1 MVAYSEREWWIDY
14 AKAICIFLVVF
25 IHLLTSGYFKG
36 ITYSVNINV
45 LTLGE
50 VFYML
55 LFFFVSGYL
64 YRDLN
69 PKMALEKYFKR
80 LIVPYF
86 FFSFVGIFVI
96 VLLNGYYKNINI
108 FLHSMG
114 RLLPSLFITGTYS
127 NVIAANGPIWFLL
140 ALFTVIISFS
150 LMKTYFKEYK
160 YILIV
165 ILGFNAVLYTLNAWN
180 IQVIY
185 LAFNSAI
192 LGLMFFFVGYLSKK
206 NDIMRFFKNNY
217 INVIM
222 LLVFFALTYLE
233 FVYNGGLAFHRGNW
247 KGNIILGY
255 LGGFTGIIMVIA
267 ISSILSKFKFKAIY
281 LVSISTLII
290 MSLNYPLQI
299 ILVPLTKKSLLLGG
313 HNLLYITIMSII
325 IVSISVPIYII
336 LNNHTPFLVGNK
348 NKELKTGAN
357 IRYKSS
363 VYITNAFR
371 RIREY

>member
-14 AKAICIFLVVF
+14 AKAMCIFLVVF

-50 VFYML
+50 VFYMP

-80 LIVPYF
+80 LIVPYV

-96 VLLNGYYKNINI
+96 VFLNGYYKNINI

-140 ALFTVIISFS
+140 ALFMVIISFS

-160 YILIV
+160 YILIA
-165 ILGFNAVLYTLNAWN
+165 ILGFNALLYTLNAWN

-185 LAFNSAI
+185 LALNSAI

-325 IVSISVPIYII
+325 IVSISVPVYII

>member
-1 MVAYSEREWWIDY
+1 MVAYSKREWWIDY

-36 ITYSVNINV
+36 ITYSININF

-50 VFYML
+50 VFYMP

-64 YRDLN
+64 YRDLT

-80 LIVPYF
+80 LIVPYV

-114 RLLPSLFITGTYS
+114 RLLPSLFVTGTYS

-140 ALFTVIISFS
+140 ALFMVIISFS

-160 YILIV
+160 YILIA
-165 ILGFNAVLYTLNAWN
+165 ILGFNALLYTLNAFN

-185 LAFNSAI
+185 LALNSAI
-192 LGLMFFFVGYLSKK
+192 LGLMFFFVGHLSKK
-206 NDIMRFFKNNY
+206 NDIIRFFKNNY

-325 IVSISVPIYII
+325 IVSISIPVYII

>member
-1 MVAYSEREWWIDY
+1 MVAYSKREWWIDY

-36 ITYSVNINV
+36 ITYSININF

-50 VFYML
+50 VFYMP

-80 LIVPYF
+80 LIVPYV

-114 RLLPSLFITGTYS
+114 RLLPSIFVTGTYS

-140 ALFTVIISFS
+140 ALFMVIISFS

-160 YILIV
+160 YILIA
-165 ILGFNAVLYTLNAWN
+165 ILGFNALLYTLNAFN

-185 LAFNSAI
+185 LALNSAI
-192 LGLMFFFVGYLSKK
+192 LGLMFFFVGHLSKK
-206 NDIMRFFKNNY
+206 NDIIRFFKNNY

-255 LGGFTGIIMVIA
+255 LGGFTGIIMVIT

-325 IVSISVPIYII
+325 IVSISIPVYII

-348 NKELKTGAN
+348 NKELKTGAKN
-357 IRYKSS
+357 YQI
-363 VYITNAFR
+363 F
-371 RIREY
+371 